1 MSKTLVQAGLY
12 SLSVTSVRQC
22 KLMIINKYRA
32 IRCDMSDMSHQR
44 SMMHRKYDERRQ
56 YAQELMGDQKC
67 GKVTTQECIGNMIKD
82 ERRQYA
88 QEMMGDQECGKVTAW
103 GLIK

>member
-1 MSKTLVQAGLY
+1 
-12 SLSVTSVRQC
+12 
-22 KLMIINKYRA
+22 MIRNKYRG
-32 IRCDMSDMSHQR
+32 IRCDIGDMSHQR
-44 SMMHRKYDERRQ
+44 NMMHRKYDERRQ

-67 GKVTTQECIGNMIKD
+67 GKVTTQECIGNMMKD

-88 QEMMGDQECGKVTAW
+88 QEMMGDQECEKVTAW